1 MKIAFAG
8 TPQFGALI
16 LGALLRS
23 RHEVALVFTQPDRP
37 AGRGRTSRESAVK
50 ELAAAEGLHVEQ
62 PESISTGETLALLKD
77 EGVETLAVAAF
88 GQILKSPL
96 LGGIPCINVHASLLP
111 AYRGASPVER
121 AIMAGEKVTG
131 VSIMDITA
139 KLDTGAVYL
148 SWPVYIDEGDDAGSM
163 YEKLGRA
170 GGEALVQVLDSIQ
183 TSGMEPVTQDEEAA
197 FYIDKITEVDQV
209 IDWNR
214 HAWKTRAQVRGL
226 SPHIGAFTTVKG
238 KRLKVWKVAVVD
250 GGDGP
255 GTIEIDGEHL
265 LVNCGTGR
273 LELLEVQPEGKRRMS
288 AADYLRGHLQDLEA
302 VGKFGD

>member
-8 TPQFGALI
+8 TPPFGALI
-16 LGALLRS
+16 LGALLSS
-23 RHEVALVFTQPDRP
+23 RHEVEIVFTQPDRP
-37 AGRGRTSRESAVK
+37 AGRGRKPRESAVK
-50 ELAAAEGLHVEQ
+50 QLAVTEGLRVEQ
-62 PESISTGETLALLKD
+62 PESISNADTLTLMQDL
-77 EGVETLAVAAF
+77 GVKTLAVAAF

-131 VSIMDITA
+131 VSIMDITP

-148 SWPVYIDEGDDAGSM
+148 SWPVYIDEDDDAGVM

-170 GGEALVQVLDSIQ
+170 GGEALVQVLDGIESV
-183 TSGMEPVTQDEEAA
+183 GMVSEPQDEESA
-197 FYIDKITEVDQV
+197 FYVEKITPDDQV
-209 IDWNR
+209 IDWHR
-214 HAWKTRAQVRGL
+214 PAREIRSQVRGL
-226 SPHIGAFTTVKG
+226 SPHIGAFTNAGG
-238 KRLKVWKVAVVD
+238 KRLKVWKAAVVE

-255 GTIEIDGEHL
+255 GTVEIDGERL

-273 LELLEVQPEGKRRMS
+273 LELIQVQPEGKRRMS
-288 AADYLRGHLQDLEA
+288 AAEYLRGHKEDLSGA
-302 VGKFGD
+302 RLT